1 MATLKYEVAPLFA
14 EPYFRTNISDAIS
27 KDQIKFIKNLE
38 MVSNQQNKISEN
50 LYIFNEPELASI
62 AKAVQE
68 ALDVYAAEVMGIK
81 QKIVPTQS
89 WALTNEPGI
98 GMHGHSHSNS
108 IVSGSLYYCDLPQ
121 PVANMIFDR
130 HRSYQQLQLDP
141 AHDKQNI
148 FNARMNVVTPKK
160 GDLVLFS
167 SGLQHFVEPN
177 QSNQTRYSIAFNT
190 FIRGRLGDYRDVSE
204 LFIS

>member
-1 MATLKYEVAPLFA
+1 MNRKLV
-14 EPYFRTNISDAIS
+14 
-27 KDQIKFIKNLE
+27 
-38 MVSNQQNKISEN
+38 
-50 LYIFNEPELASI
+50 SI
-62 AKAVQE
+62 AKAVQD
-68 ALDVYAAEVMGIK
+68 ALDIYAAEIMGIT

-108 IVSGSLYYCDLPQ
+108 IISGSLYFCELPQ

-141 AHDKQNI
+141 ANDRQNI
-148 FNARMNVVTPKK
+148 FNTRMNVVTPKT
-160 GDLVLFS
+160 GDLILFS

-177 QSNQTRYSIAFNT
+177 QAQQTRHSIAFNT